1 MVILGKICDN
11 TNMTVNDYGFI
22 QYKKKVKLLS
32 PQQNIARVVTENKT
46 GWDLISESGP
56 IKGIALSSWRTK
68 QPQEQL
74 PKVGDFVAFEMI
86 PNEPKAKIIKVLPRF
101 STLSRIH
108 TEQKTNQVIA
118 VNLDVVFIVVS
129 LDQNIN
135 INQIERYINSAK
147 SGNIESVV
155 IINKTDKQS
164 GPTNLASQLKK
175 AHKNL
180 TVIETS
186 AKTKVGLDKLIKN
199 IKPNYTVAFVG
210 NSGAGKSSL
219 INLLLQAESQAT
231 KSVRKDGK
239 GRHTT
244 TRREMFVL
252 SNKGIVIDTP
262 GIRTIEFQV
271 DKEASNHLY
280 PKLAG
285 LAKQCKF
292 RNCDHVKSAGCA
304 IQHAVQAGKLT
315 ELEVKQF
322 LNSTHHEGDT
332 AKLDVRKAKQQK
344 QKKISKL
351 IKNYY
356 KHKK

>member
-1 MVILGKICDN
+1 MN
-11 TNMTVNDYGFI
+11 VNDYGFI
-22 QYKKKVKLLS
+22 QYKKKVKSLPS
-32 PQQNIARVVTENKT
+32 QQHIARVIAENKT
-46 GWDLISESGP
+46 DWDLISESNP

-68 QPQEQL
+68 QPQERL
-74 PKVGDFVAFEMI
+74 PKVGDFVIYEMI
-86 PNEPKAKIIKVLPRF
+86 PNEKKVKIIQVLPRF
-101 STLSRIH
+101 SILSRTR

-118 VNLDVVFIVVS
+118 VNLDVVFIVLS

-135 INQIERYINSAK
+135 LSQIERYVNAAK
-147 SGNIESVV
+147 SGKIEPV
-155 IINKTDKQS
+155 IVINKTDKQTQPS
-164 GPTNLASQLKK
+164 NLASQLRK
-175 AHKNL
+175 AHDNL

-199 IKPNYTVAFVG
+199 VKPNYTVAFVG

-219 INLLLQAESQAT
+219 INLLLQTESQAT

-252 SNKGIVIDTP
+252 PNKGIVIDTP

-271 DKEASNHLY
+271 EKDASGRLY
-280 PKLAG
+280 PKLAE
-285 LAKQCKF
+285 LSKQCKF

-304 IQHAVQAGKLT
+304 IQRALQEGKLT
-315 ELEVKQF
+315 ELQLKQF
-322 LNSTHHEGDT
+322 LSSTRHEGIT
-332 AKLDVRKAKQQK
+332 AKQEVRQAKQQK

-356 KHKK
+356 KNKK